1 MIYSNEQLRRDQ
13 NITSVVLGCLS
24 VAAIW
29 FFYHRGE
36 ILLSGDAVAHIN
48 ISRRIF
54 DSRTPGPLQLGTVWL
69 PLQHILTVPFIIPRW
84 LWQSGIGGSV
94 VSVIAYIIGGRGI
107 LRLAGSFGSRGAA
120 WLALAVYALNPNLL
134 YVQSTA
140 LNEPLS
146 LAAAIWAIVYF
157 SEFMRAWRLPGLPD
171 RMRLGRLLLFGTLA
185 LAAAML
191 TRYDGWFLAAM
202 CWAMV
207 FLYIGRVLWRKPS
220 EFQLLPKRML
230 ALCIFLTVLVPAVW
244 LAYNYFVFGNAL
256 DFLNGPYSAKAIAER
271 TTSHG
276 APPYPGY
283 HSISTAALYFQ
294 KTAKLNLGEPPWAGI
309 IFALAIVGSGW
320 ALLRREPAIV
330 LLWSVLLFYS
340 LSIAHG
346 GVPIF
351 IPVWWPF
358 SYYNTRYGLQLLPAL
373 ACGVGLLIFFVS
385 EVIARKTSRRL
396 LWTAAWI
403 LTLVSYVAAWRAI
416 PICLRET
423 RANGAARTVYEAKLA
438 DALKGLRSSST
449 YLIYAGDHSGAIQR
463 AGIPFRYTINEGN
476 YRIWQSALLNP
487 AYAADYVVAAEG
499 DPVAAAVRE
508 KPAGLEPVAQ
518 IESPGQPPTVVYRSL
533 LHQ

>member
-1 MIYSNEQLRRDQ
+1 MIYSDEQLRRDQ

-29 FFYHRGE
+29 FFYRRGE

-69 PLQHILTVPFIIPRW
+69 PLQHILTVPFIISQS

-94 VSVIAYIIGGRGI
+94 VSAIAYIVGGRGI
-107 LRLAGSFGSRGAA
+107 LRLAGSLGSRGAA

-134 YVQSTA
+134 YVQGTA

-146 LAAAIWAIVYF
+146 MAAAIWAIVYF
-157 SEFMRAWRLPGLPD
+157 SEFIRAWKSPGLPD
-171 RMRLGRLLLFGTLA
+171 RTRLGRLLLLGTVA
-185 LAAAML
+185 LAVGML
-191 TRYDGWFLAAM
+191 TRYDGWFLAVA
-202 CWAMV
+202 CWAML

-220 EFQLLPKRML
+220 EFHLLPKRAL
-230 ALCIFLTVLVPAVW
+230 ALCILLTLLSPAVW

-271 TTSHG
+271 TSSQG

-283 HSISTAALYFQ
+283 HSILTAILYFQ
-294 KTAKLNLGEPPWAGI
+294 KTAKLNLGEPPWAAI
-309 IFALAIVGSGW
+309 IFALAIMGSIW

-340 LSIAHG
+340 LSIAYG

-358 SYYNTRYGLQLLPAL
+358 SYYNTRYGLQLLPAI
-373 ACGVGLLIFFVS
+373 ACGLGLLIFFVS
-385 EVIARKTSRRL
+385 EVIARKTTRRL
-396 LWTAAWI
+396 LWTATWVLI
-403 LTLVSYVAAWRAI
+403 LISYVTAWRGV

-423 RANGAARTVYEAKLA
+423 RANGAARTLYETKLA
-438 DALKGLRSSST
+438 DAIKTLRPSST
-449 YLIYAGDHSGAIQR
+449 YLIYAGDHSGAIQS

-476 YRIWQSALLNP
+476 YRIWRSALLNP
-487 AYAADYVVAAEG
+487 AYAADYVVAATG

-508 KPAGLEPVAQ
+508 KPAGLEPVAR
-518 IESPGQPPTVVYRSL
+518 IESPGEPPTVVYRSL
-533 LHQ
+533 LRH